1 MSDELK
7 FTLAEVLNTQ
17 KALRDAAGA
26 KEEELDLADLAG
38 IAGEELELLQEQGKT
53 WDEMAAI
60 VQSITTKPITGA
72 ELEKAYNSLEESDR
86 WESDDEEYEDD
97 EDDR

>member
-1 MSDELK
+1 MTDEPR
-7 FTLAEVLNTQ
+7 FTLADVLNTQ

-38 IAGEELELLQEQGKT
+38 ITGEELELLQEQGKS

-60 VQSITTKPITGA
+60 VQSITAKSVTGA
-72 ELEKAYNSLEESDR
+72 ELEKAYNSLEEDDR
-86 WESDDEEYEDD
+86 WESEDEDYEDD
-97 EDDR
+97 EDRR